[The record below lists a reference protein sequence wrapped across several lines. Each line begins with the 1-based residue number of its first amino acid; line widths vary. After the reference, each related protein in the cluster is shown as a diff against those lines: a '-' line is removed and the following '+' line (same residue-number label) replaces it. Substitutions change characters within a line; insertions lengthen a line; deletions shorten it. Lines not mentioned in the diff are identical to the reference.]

1 MKRNAVL
8 LGVALVVAAGLLV
21 AGLCAFFILGI
32 GNPLG
37 VALCVGAAVTGIV
50 YTAWRNARRTAARR
64 S

>member
-1 MKRNAVL
+1 MKQNPVL
-8 LGVALVVAAGLLV
+8 LGVALVVSGGLLV
-21 AGLCAFFILGI
+21 AGLCVFFIIGI

-50 YTAWRNARRTAARR
+50 YTAWRNARRSAARR